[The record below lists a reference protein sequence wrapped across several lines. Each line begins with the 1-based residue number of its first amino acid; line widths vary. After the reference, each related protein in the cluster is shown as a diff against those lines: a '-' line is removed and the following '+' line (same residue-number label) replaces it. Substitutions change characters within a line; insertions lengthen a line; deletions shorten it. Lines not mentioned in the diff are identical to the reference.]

1 MAELYLG
8 TVLQENLC
16 HRLSYSHHCSGHH
29 CVFSTQSHFCCPVDK
44 MLTGPGEKI
53 QMMDRE
59 KCDGYESDPARQ
71 KSLQPVSQHAE
82 EGGQV

>member
-1 MAELYLG
+1 
-8 TVLQENLC
+8 
-16 HRLSYSHHCSGHH
+16 
-29 CVFSTQSHFCCPVDK
+29 

-71 KSLQPVSQHAE
+71 ESLQPVSQHAE
-82 EGGQV
+82 EGGQVWDSGLATFSSDLRRSARVTVLKFLKNS